1 MGGGVDPF
9 VLAAAALV
17 GLGLYGF
24 AVQSHPLIRV
34 LALKV
39 LGNGAFL
46 GLIVVAQRLPGTP
59 DPVPHAMVLTGIV
72 IAVSAAALA
81 LALVRRLFAGEAEE
95 DPEDEGQAE

>member
-1 MGGGVDPF
+1 MMGGLDPF
-9 VLAAAALV
+9 ALSAAALI

-46 GLIVVAQRLPGTP
+46 TLIVVARRLPDTP

-81 LALVRRLFAGEAEE
+81 LALVRRLFADQQPSANGEGE
-95 DPEDEGQAE
+95 DG